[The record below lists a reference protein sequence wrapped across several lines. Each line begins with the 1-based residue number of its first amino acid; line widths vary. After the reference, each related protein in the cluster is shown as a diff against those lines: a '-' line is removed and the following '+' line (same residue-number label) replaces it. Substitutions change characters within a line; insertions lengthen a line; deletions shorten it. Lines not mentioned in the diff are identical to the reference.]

1 LSESL
6 SDERRHEI
14 ARLAV
19 NRFALHGFDGT
30 SMNDLAHH
38 VGLSKAGIYHY
49 FPTKEAILA
58 EALLGYSQR
67 LLATVRAAAGQP
79 GDPVEQLQRVI
90 EAVLVLYRDADAYHQ
105 AQINDL
111 ARLPLDD
118 QEIIR
123 DNERQVVR
131 IMEAIVARLGE
142 GLDEATIKALTM
154 STFGILNWNA
164 RWFGEGP
171 GRLDLAEYIRV
182 VTCFVAGGVVRVQ
195 RDRQLEVDS

>member
-1 LSESL
+1 MSESL

-154 STFGILNWNA
+154 STFGILNWKA
-164 RWFGEGP
+164 DRKS
-171 GRLDLAEYIRV
+171 V
-182 VTCFVAGGVVRVQ
+182 V
-195 RDRQLEVDS
+195 

>member
-79 GDPVEQLQRVI
+79 GDPVEQLQWVI

-142 GLDEATIKALTM
+142 GLDEAMIKALTM
-154 STFGILNWNA
+154 STFGILNWKA